1 LKANERDAAKER
13 ERLME
18 IIRERSYAFGV
29 SVTLASGRQSNTYFN
44 MKPTMLHPEGAFLSA
59 ALLLDEISKLNSDYV
74 GGLELGAVPIAA
86 AVTARS
92 FALGHPL
99 PALIMRKK
107 AKDHGT
113 RQRLE
118 GLTAEESLEGKR
130 VAIVEDVTT
139 SGGSALQAA
148 EAVREMGGT
157 VDHVVTV
164 LDREEGAT
172 EALQAEGIALVS
184 IFKQSDFTGESA

>member
-1 LKANERDAAKER
+1 MKAKERDASQER
-13 ERLME
+13 ARLME

-29 SVTLASGRQSNTYFN
+29 SVTLASGRKSNTYFN

-59 ALLLDEISKLNSDYV
+59 ALLLDEISKLDADYV
-74 GGLELGAVPIAA
+74 GGLELGAVPITA

-113 RQRLE
+113 QQRLE
-118 GLTAEESLEGKR
+118 GLTAEESLRGKR
-130 VAIVEDVTT
+130 VVVVEDVTT
-139 SGGSALQAA
+139 SGGSALQAV
-148 EAVREMGGT
+148 EAVRDMGGT
-157 VDHVVTV
+157 VEHVVTV
-164 LDREEGAT
+164 LDRNEGAT
-172 EALQAEGIALVS
+172 ETLKDHGITLIS
-184 IFKQSDFTGESA
+184 LFKQSDFTG

>member
-1 LKANERDAAKER
+1 MALKAKERDAAQER
-13 ERLME
+13 ARLME

-29 SVTLASGRQSNTYFN
+29 SVTLASGRESNTYFN

-59 ALLLDEISKLNSDYV
+59 ALLLDEISKLDADYV

-92 FALGHPL
+92 FALGHPI

-107 AKDHGT
+107 AKEHGT

-118 GLTAEESLEGKR
+118 GLTAEESLDGKR
-130 VAIVEDVTT
+130 VVIVEDVTT
-139 SGGSALQAA
+139 SGGSAMQAV
-148 EAVREMGGT
+148 EAVRELGGT
-157 VDHVVTV
+157 VEHVVTV

-172 EALQAEGIALVS
+172 EALEAEGIALVS
-184 IFKQSDFTGESA
+184 IFKQSDFTG

>member
-1 LKANERDAAKER
+1 
-13 ERLME
+13 ME

-29 SVTLASGRQSNTYFN
+29 SVTLASGRESNTYFN

-59 ALLLDEISKLNSDYV
+59 ALLLDEISKLDADYV

-92 FALGHPL
+92 FALGHPI

-107 AKDHGT
+107 AKEHGT

-118 GLTAEESLEGKR
+118 GLTAEESLDGKR
-130 VAIVEDVTT
+130 VVIVEDVTT
-139 SGGSALQAA
+139 SGGSAMQAV
-148 EAVREMGGT
+148 EAVRELGGT
-157 VDHVVTV
+157 VEHVVTV

-172 EALQAEGIALVS
+172 EALEAEGIALVS
-184 IFKQSDFTGESA
+184 IFKQSDFTG

>member
-1 LKANERDAAKER
+1 MPLKAKERDAAAER
-13 ERLME
+13 ARLME

-59 ALLLDEISKLNSDYV
+59 ALLLDEISKLDADYV

-118 GLTAEESLEGKR
+118 GLTADESLEGKR
-130 VAIVEDVTT
+130 IVVVEDVTT
-139 SGGSALQAA
+139 SGGSALQAV
-148 EAVREMGGT
+148 EAVREMGGK
-157 VDHVVTV
+157 VEHVVTV

-172 EALQAEGIALVS
+172 EALKEHGIALIS
-184 IFKQSDFTGESA
+184 IFQQTDFTG

>member
-1 LKANERDAAKER
+1 
-13 ERLME
+13 ME

-59 ALLLDEISKLNSDYV
+59 ALLLDEISKLDADYV

-118 GLTAEESLEGKR
+118 GLTADESLEGKR
-130 VAIVEDVTT
+130 IVVVEDVTT
-139 SGGSALQAA
+139 SGGSALQAV
-148 EAVREMGGT
+148 EAVREMGGK
-157 VDHVVTV
+157 VEHVVTV

-172 EALQAEGIALVS
+172 EALKEHGIALIS
-184 IFKQSDFTGESA
+184 IFQQTDFTG